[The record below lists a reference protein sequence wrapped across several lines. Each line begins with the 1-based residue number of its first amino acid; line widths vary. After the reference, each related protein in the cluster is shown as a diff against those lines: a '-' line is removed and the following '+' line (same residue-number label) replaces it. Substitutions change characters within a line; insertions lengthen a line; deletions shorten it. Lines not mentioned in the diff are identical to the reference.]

1 MSLAVCLKSRGLLAD
16 RYFTSATVVLA
27 LFLAGCATTVNVTSD
42 PSGATVTSGAKSL
55 GNTPLQTS
63 FDEKG
68 PLDVTFQLKGY
79 FPETLSYT
87 EGLTALAAHL
97 QPTSLKAT
105 YDFATTPDG
114 ANVAIDGQSVGTTPV
129 AKVSVVY
136 TRDAK
141 DAPWKDKTLVFTKTN
156 YQTEQFTLSSSTET
170 VPNVRLTLLKEDRV
184 YAISAANS
192 DGAALEADVTLDGKL
207 VGKTP
212 LNMPLTFQRS
222 DKGKPWPTFNLKVE
236 VPAKYK
242 PSVSVLTFEGGTTVA
257 AKLDPIT
264 EITTKLVYP
273 AVVMTPTGA
282 EYSFQT
288 IKANALLSTRETS
301 EIISNLKPVTNYPR
315 QDLAETAA
323 SRIESINSFCIS
335 PDGQNVVFALTQR
348 DEEGNLFSNLYIK
361 RADGA
366 EGGVAQLTQGSR
378 YRDTLPYIA
387 NDSSNFLVFTSNRDD
402 RNKSDIY
409 RLNLVNN
416 RLSGGISRLTQDNRF
431 NFQPTYGDSNRQLF
445 YLTVEPNFPTA
456 ESMVSSVRMDG
467 SLPTQLSTAAVQI
480 NNSFMDKV
488 FFVKIDPDT
497 KKKQIYSITAD
508 GKLETALIG
517 QEDYRKSNCFDP
529 SASPDGNRVLFVSDH
544 GLDDQGRPNN
554 DIYLINADGTGMQR
568 LTQNGSDDILPVWS
582 PSEEG
587 VIYFLSN
594 RGGAYNVW
602 RLKLSSGS
610 K

>member
-1 MSLAVCLKSRGLLAD
+1 MA
-16 RYFTSATVVLA
+16 
-27 LFLAGCATTVNVTSD
+27 
-42 PSGATVTSGAKSL
+42 GAKSI
-55 GNTPLQTS
+55 GNTPTQVS

-68 PLDVTFQLKGY
+68 PLDVTFRLNGY

-87 EGLTALAAHL
+87 EGKTALAAHL
-97 QPTSLKAT
+97 QPTTLKAT
-105 YDFATTPDG
+105 YDFSTSPDG
-114 ANVAIDGQSVGTTPV
+114 ASVTIDGQAIGTTPV
-129 AKVSVVY
+129 LKVPVVFN
-136 TRDAK
+136 RDTK
-141 DAPWKDKTLVFTKTN
+141 DAPWKNKTLVFSRTD
-156 YQTEQFTLSSSTET
+156 YQTEKFILSSATDS
-170 VPNVRLTLLKEDRV
+170 VPKVKLTLLKEDRV
-184 YAISAANS
+184 YAISATNS
-192 DGAALEADVTLDGKL
+192 DGAAIEADVALDGQL

-212 LNMPLTFQRS
+212 LNLPLTFQRA
-222 DKGKPWPTFNLKVE
+222 DKNNPWPTFNLKID

-242 PSVSVLTFEGGTTVA
+242 PSVTVLKFEEGATIA

-273 AVVMTPTGA
+273 TVVMTPTGA
-282 EYSFQT
+282 EFSFQT
-288 IKANALLSTRETS
+288 IKANAVLNTRETS
-301 EIISNLKPVTNYPR
+301 EIIANLKPVTNYPR
-315 QDLAETAA
+315 QDLQEIAE
-323 SRIESINSFCIS
+323 SRIESINSFCVS
-335 PDGQNVVFALTQR
+335 PDGQNIIFSLTQR
-348 DEEGNLFSNLYIK
+348 DGQGNVFSNLYIK
-361 RADGA
+361 RADDA
-366 EGGVAQLTQGSR
+366 AGGVAQLTQGSR

-416 RLSGGISRLTQDNRF
+416 RLSGGISRLTQDSRF
-431 NFQPTYGDSNRQLF
+431 NFEPTYGDSNRQLF

-456 ESMVSSVRMDG
+456 ESTASSIRIDG
-467 SLPTQLSTAAVQI
+467 SLPTQLPIGALEI
-480 NNSFMDKV
+480 NNAFTDKV
-488 FFVKIDPDT
+488 FFVKIDQDT
-497 KKKQIYSITAD
+497 KKKQIYSITTD

-517 QEDYRKSNCFDP
+517 QEDYRKSNCFNP
-529 SASPDGNRVLFVSDH
+529 SVSSDGNRILFVSDH

>member
-1 MSLAVCLKSRGLLAD
+1 MTLAVCLKPRGSRARINFTLGTAVLAGLLGGCS
-16 RYFTSATVVLA
+16 TS
-27 LFLAGCATTVNVTSD
+27 VNITSD
-42 PSGATVTSGAKSL
+42 PSGASVSAAGRVIGS
-55 GNTPLQTS
+55 TPTQTS
-63 FDEKG
+63 FDQKG
-68 PLDVTFQLKGY
+68 PVDVTFQLNGY
-79 FPETLSYT
+79 FPETMSYA
-87 EGLTALAAHL
+87 EGQTALAAHL
-97 QPTSLKAT
+97 QPTTLKSV
-105 YDFATTPDG
+105 YDFASVPDG
-114 ANVAIDGQSVGTTPV
+114 ASVAIDGQVVGTTP
-129 AKVSVVY
+129 ASKVQVVF

-141 DAPWKDKTLVFTKTN
+141 DTPWANKTLVFTKTD
-156 YQTEQFTLSSSTET
+156 YQTEQFTLSSTDT
-170 VPNVRLTLLKEDRV
+170 IPTIKLTLLKEARV
-184 YAISAANS
+184 YQIAATNS
-192 DGAALEADVTLDGKL
+192 DGAALEADVTLNGKP

-222 DKGKPWPTFNLKVE
+222 DKIQSWPTFNLKVE

-242 PSVSVLTFEGGTTVA
+242 PAVTVLKFEEGTIVA
-257 AKLDPIT
+257 DRLEPIT

-288 IKANALLSTRETS
+288 IKTNAVLSTRETT
-301 EIISNLKPVTNYPR
+301 EIITNLKPVTNYPR

-323 SRIESINSFCIS
+323 SRNESINSFCVS
-335 PDGQNVVFALTQR
+335 PDGQNIVFALSQR
-348 DEEGNLFSNLYIK
+348 DEEGNLFSNLFIK
-361 RADGA
+361 RADDEA
-366 EGGVAQLTQGSR
+366 GGVAQLTQGSR
-378 YRDTLPYIA
+378 FRDTLPYIA

-402 RNKSDIY
+402 RVKSDIY

-456 ESMVSSVRMDG
+456 ESMVSSIRMDG
-467 SLPTQLSTAAVQI
+467 SLPTQLSIGALQV
-480 NNSFMDKV
+480 NNSFTDKV
-488 FFVKIDPDT
+488 FFVKLDQDT
-497 KKKQIYSITAD
+497 KRRQIYSITAD

-529 SASPDGNRVLFVSDH
+529 SVNPDGSKVLFVSDH
-544 GLDDQGRPNN
+544 GLDEQGRPNN

-568 LTQNGSDDILPVWS
+568 LTQNGSDDIKPVWS